1 MPLFEIESPHTKDEC
16 AAQLKELQSQG
27 KEVLGKFVWG
37 CPAGTHTAWATVEAQ
52 NENAA
57 RELVPKIVRD
67 KAKVTRV
74 EKFTPEQV
82 KDMFRT
88 HA

>member
-1 MPLFEIESPHTKDEC
+1 MPLFEIESPHTPEEC
-16 AAQLKELQSQG
+16 AEGLKDLQSN
-27 KEVLGKFVWG
+27 KEVLNKFVWG
-37 CPAGTHTAWATVEAQ
+37 CQLGSHTGWALVEAQ

-57 RELVPKIVRD
+57 RDLIPKIVRG
-67 KAKVTRV
+67 KARVTQV

-82 KDMFRT
+82 KDMLKM